1 MYEVIQFSWYAN
13 IQFLLQHILSIPRN
27 QCSPLLY
34 LIPVASIAPGVIF
47 VNEYTIVNIVINLDL
62 LLMIVNIIIP
72 QYVLV
77 IGWCNSCLMYIQ
89 FSAGIPLYCIQP
101 LNWKIIIVF
110 MYIQLI
116 TMIHLYCIHLLN
128 LKTSIA
134 LTKRIFRD
142 TLLIN

>member
-13 IQFLLQHILSIPRN
+13 IQFLLQHILSIPHN
-27 QCSPLLY
+27 QWIPLLY

-47 VNEYTIVNIVINLDL
+47 VNEYTIVNIVTNLDL
-62 LLMIVNIIIP
+62 LLMIVNIIIH
-72 QYVLV
+72 QYVFV

-89 FSAGIPLYCIQP
+89 FSTGIPIYCLYP
-101 LNWKIIIVF
+101 LNCKIIVVF
-110 MYIQLI
+110 MYIQLS

-128 LKTSIA
+128 YKTSIA
-134 LTKRIFRD
+134 LTKRIFRG